1 MSNYPTLR
9 LGVLQGL
16 SALKASCDA
25 EPGYLRKAECPYDND
40 TVKLL
45 EQLFQ
50 PKTIV
55 ETVEKF
61 IEKPAKGKVGRPSKK
76 RELGEDEVSEV
87 ENETKELLKELRN
100 LDKDMAGE
108 KKQLD
113 TATKLSIYK
122 TRAMLLEK
130 LVTIRERF
138 TAARKVVEF
147 MDTVMGILD
156 DLVPEERRAEMMT
169 RLEPYR

>member
-25 EPGYLRKAECPYDND
+25 EPGFLRKQDCPYDND

-50 PKTIV
+50 PKTV
-55 ETVEKF
+55 EVTVEKF
-61 IEKPAKGKVGRPSKK
+61 IEKPVKGKVGRPSKK
-76 RELGEDEVSEV
+76 RELGEDEASEL
-87 ENETKELLKELRN
+87 EQEAKEMLKELRG
-100 LDKDMAGE
+100 LDKTLEGE

-113 TATKLSIYK
+113 TATKLSILK
-122 TRAMLLEK
+122 TRATLMEK

-138 TAARKVVEF
+138 TSSRKVVEF

-156 DLVPEERRAEMMT
+156 DLVPEEKRGEMMT